1 MTSYA
6 DAIARL
12 REVLPGRARLHSR
25 WQGRPA
31 AVAALL
37 VDRGGAP
44 HVPLIVRGVDAP
56 AHPGQIALP
65 GGRVETT
72 DEDFAAAAMREAFE
86 ELGVPRERVEVLG
99 LLDDVP
105 TPTNFVITPVVARLD
120 ATGLAYRPDP
130 YEVASWFEAPLAAFA
145 DRAAAED
152 LGERSLNGVTYRLHA
167 YRVGEH
173 RVWGATARV
182 LEQITDLLR
191 VTAP

>member
-1 MTSYA
+1 MTYEQV
-6 DAIARL
+6 IARL
-12 REVLPGRARLHSR
+12 RAALPGRARLHPR

-65 GGRVETT
+65 GGRVELS
-72 DEDFAAAAMREAFE
+72 DADVAAAALREAFE

-99 LLDDVP
+99 VLDDVP

-120 ATGLAYRPDP
+120 DVGVELRPDP
-130 YEVASWFEAPLAAFA
+130 REVASWFEAPLALFA
-145 DRAAAED
+145 DRDAAED
-152 LGERSLNGVTYRLHA
+152 MGTRTHEGVTYHLRA
-167 YRVGEH
+167 YHVGQH

-182 LEQITDLLR
+182 LEAITDLLR
-191 VTAP
+191 

>member
-1 MTSYA
+1 VTSYD

-12 REVLPGRARLHSR
+12 RAALPGRARASTK
-25 WQGRPA
+25 WPGRPA

-65 GGRVETT
+65 GGRVEVS
-72 DEDFAAAAMREAFE
+72 DPDLAAAALREAFE

-120 ATGLAYRPDP
+120 AAGLAYRPDP
-130 YEVASWFEAPLAAFA
+130 REVASWFEAPLAAFA

-152 LGERSLNGVTYRLHA
+152 LGERTLAGVTYRLRA

-182 LEQITDLLR
+182 LEQIAELLR
-191 VTAP
+191 